1 MVMFSTVFAA
11 SNRNLAWIASSC
23 SMSIIVFTAS
33 SAAHLSSDLASSNER
48 HSTSSGI
55 RSPRSNG
62 SSVGVGG
69 SCSTVGINTLL
80 SVSVLLSALL
90 LSVSALSVA
99 WSLLGLG
106 GSVLSGWSSVNG

>member
-80 SVSVLLSALL
+80 SVS
-90 LSVSALSVA
+90 ALSVA